1 MFSKLAVSKDMA
13 DLPTPRF
20 IAHFD
25 LDSFFVSVERLK
37 DSSLIGKPVIVG
49 GSTDRGV
56 VAACSY
62 ETRVFGVHSAMP
74 IRQARKLCPQAINVR
89 GDFESYSHYSRLVT
103 SIIRERVPV
112 LEKASIDEFYMDL
125 TGMDRFFGCSRF
137 IKELKQT
144 IVKETGLP
152 ISYALASNKLLSKI
166 ATNEVKPDGQIEIRH
181 GEEKQFLAPL
191 KIDRMPGIGEKTAVQ
206 IRQMGI
212 FTLRELSEANPALME
227 LRFGKG
233 GFDLIRRASGI
244 DDSPVVPYSERKS
257 ISTENTFES
266 DTLNVDFLQ
275 SELVRMTEKIA
286 FQLRQQKKLS
296 GCVTVKIRYADFST
310 ETKQA
315 VISYTAADHVILSTV
330 KELFKKSYHAN
341 LQVRLIGVKLSHL
354 IEGEYQMDLFS
365 EVNEN
370 RKLYEAMDQIR
381 NRFGEKS
388 VLRAITLNKSKS

>member
-1 MFSKLAVSKDMA
+1 MA
-13 DLPTPRF
+13 ESFHRRF

-37 DSSLIGKPVIVG
+37 DNSLIGKPVIVG
-49 GSTDRGV
+49 GSADRGV

-62 ETRVFGVHSAMP
+62 ETRAFGVHSAMP
-74 IRQARKLCPQAINVR
+74 VKQARKLCPQAISVR
-89 GDFESYSHYSRLVT
+89 GDFESYSYYSRLVT

-125 TGMDRFFGCSRF
+125 TGMDRFFGCSQF
-137 IKELKQT
+137 TKELKQT
-144 IVKETGLP
+144 VVKQTGLP
-152 ISYALASNKLLSKI
+152 ISYALASNKLISKI
-166 ATNEVKPDGQIEIRH
+166 ATNEVKPDGQIEVNP

-191 KIDRMPGIGEKTAVQ
+191 KIDRMPGIGEKTAVAL
-206 IRQMGI
+206 RQMGI
-212 FTLRELSEANPALME
+212 FTLKELSEANLALME
-227 LRFGKG
+227 LRFGKSG
-233 GFDLIRRASGI
+233 SDLIRRANGT

-275 SELVRMTEKIA
+275 GELVRMTEKIA
-286 FQLRQQKKLS
+286 FLLRQEKKLS

-330 KELFKKSYHAN
+330 KELFRKSYHPN

-354 IEGEYQMDLFS
+354 IKGEYQIDLFS
-365 EVNEN
+365 EKAEN
-370 RKLYEAMDQIR
+370 TKLYEALDQIR

-388 VLRAITLNKSKS
+388 VLRAIGLHKL

>member
-1 MFSKLAVSKDMA
+1 MA
-13 DLPTPRF
+13 ESFHRRF

-49 GSTDRGV
+49 GSADRGV

-62 ETRVFGVHSAMP
+62 ETRAFGVHSAMP
-74 IRQARKLCPQAINVR
+74 VKQARKLCPQAISVR
-89 GDFESYSHYSRLVT
+89 GDFESYSYYSRLVT

-125 TGMDRFFGCSRF
+125 TGMDRFFGCSQF
-137 IKELKQT
+137 TKELKQT
-144 IVKETGLP
+144 VVKQTGLP
-152 ISYALASNKLLSKI
+152 ISYALASNKLISKI
-166 ATNEVKPDGQIEIRH
+166 ATNEVKPDGQIEVNP

-191 KIDRMPGIGEKTAVQ
+191 KIDRMPGIGEKTAVAL
-206 IRQMGI
+206 RQMGI
-212 FTLRELSEANPALME
+212 FTLKELSEANLALME
-227 LRFGKG
+227 LRFGKSG
-233 GFDLIRRASGI
+233 SDLIRRANGT

-275 SELVRMTEKIA
+275 GELVRMTEKIA
-286 FQLRQQKKLS
+286 FLLRQEKKLS

-330 KELFKKSYHAN
+330 KELFRKSYHPN

-354 IEGEYQMDLFS
+354 IKGEYQINLFS
-365 EVNEN
+365 EKAEN
-370 RKLYEAMDQIR
+370 TKLYEALDQIR

-388 VLRAITLNKSKS
+388 VLRAIGLHKL

>member
-1 MFSKLAVSKDMA
+1 MA
-13 DLPTPRF
+13 ESFHRRF

-49 GSTDRGV
+49 GSADRGV

-62 ETRVFGVHSAMP
+62 ETRAFGVHSAMP
-74 IRQARKLCPQAINVR
+74 VKQARKLCPQAISVR
-89 GDFESYSHYSRLVT
+89 GDFESYSYYSRLVT

-125 TGMDRFFGCSRF
+125 TGMDRFFGCSQF
-137 IKELKQT
+137 TKELKQT
-144 IVKETGLP
+144 VVKQTGLP
-152 ISYALASNKLLSKI
+152 ISYALASNKLISKI
-166 ATNEVKPDGQIEIRH
+166 ATNEVKPDGQIEVNP

-191 KIDRMPGIGEKTAVQ
+191 KIDRMPGIGEKTAVAL
-206 IRQMGI
+206 RQMGI
-212 FTLRELSEANPALME
+212 FTLKELSEANLALME
-227 LRFGKG
+227 LRFGKSG
-233 GFDLIRRASGI
+233 SDLIRRANGT

-275 SELVRMTEKIA
+275 GELVRMTEKTA
-286 FQLRQQKKLS
+286 FLLRQEKKLS

-330 KELFKKSYHAN
+330 KELFRKSYHPN

-354 IEGEYQMDLFS
+354 IKGGYQIDLFS
-365 EVNEN
+365 EKAEN
-370 RKLYEAMDQIR
+370 TKLYEALDQIR

-388 VLRAITLNKSKS
+388 VLRAIGLYKL